1 MAHYIGK
8 FQTPTEGFGLLLRD
22 FALWEL
28 FVVHFQVYFCLQ
40 KYPGKILKKS
50 LDQRR
55 IYNKLVPKQICFFLQ
70 LCVFYIRSIY
80 DLKMPQVKIMK
91 IKIIRINTS
100 NCINRF
106 HNQGF
111 YHSQLMWKQTE
122 ISDATITKNFQTEL

>member
-1 MAHYIGK
+1 MARYIGK
-8 FQTPTEGFGLLLRD
+8 FQTPTEGFGIQLSFFPFGNYLLCSFRYI
-22 FALWEL
+22 
-28 FVVHFQVYFCLQ
+28 FVFRSTLTRFKKKVWTSGGYITNWFPNKSAFFCN
-40 KYPGKILKKS
+40 Y
-50 LDQRR
+50 
-55 IYNKLVPKQICFFLQ
+55 VC
-70 LCVFYIRSIY
+70 FYIRSIY

-106 HNQGF
+106 HNQCF